1 MDGASKARMQRN
13 LVSVIPVLLLG
24 TLCSGTDM
32 CDGAI
37 AALCV
42 VVGQLWGIHVAHEH
56 SFNCDSGTTQQNW
69 ISSFIKPPLL
79 FVDITDTGNSTS
91 FDANSN
97 KTTLI
102 QQGQPV
108 GRAVLLVQCTL
119 TWRSTN
125 RLFL

>member
-1 MDGASKARMQRN
+1 
-13 LVSVIPVLLLG
+13 
-24 TLCSGTDM
+24 M

-79 FVDITDTGNSTS
+79 FVDITDMGNSTS

-108 GRAVLLVQCTL
+108 GCAILLTQCEEIL
-119 TWRSTN
+119 TSRVDLGVFYG
-125 RLFL
+125 LFGVMGAIKG